1 MALYG
6 GSTASAALIITLLGR
21 SASANYP
28 DQPEHLGIASYLIL
42 SLGAIA
48 FGALISGLWTYLV
61 SRGTNRPRSIVLW
74 LVFGFAF
81 GIVLPVLTGFTIP
94 TTTMLLQ
101 LANGETL
108 PVGALM
114 GIADAVF
121 RGVPYAFVYG
131 TLGIYTG
138 MIVGSVFG
146 LAAWVI
152 DMVNSSENP
161 RISRYGSLSTSVIL
175 SVMGVATAAFGPP
188 ALLAKLG

>member
-1 MALYG
+1 
-6 GSTASAALIITLLGR
+6 
-21 SASANYP
+21 
-28 DQPEHLGIASYLIL
+28 
-42 SLGAIA
+42 
-48 FGALISGLWTYLV
+48 
-61 SRGTNRPRSIVLW
+61 
-74 LVFGFAF
+74 
-81 GIVLPVLTGFTIP
+81 
-94 TTTMLLQ
+94 
-101 LANGETL
+101 
-108 PVGALM
+108 M